1 MPDLRIRAGIENS
14 LVVKQNGEI
23 DTSQVSKQEA
33 EKLIAQI
40 SASLISSKGTA
51 RSGYLKLHVGADGEM
66 RFSTGHWSR
75 GAKAN
80 AAKLILNLARKAWG
94 ENSVDTKALEKYLR
108 APDRREGQD
117 IAEGS
122 RKVGTRSLLKLVSN
136 RHDAYNS
143 SDYAYEKDSESPQAI
158 LNQKPKTE
166 PVFDGRKDEPVK
178 TLQTYAYRFLK
189 DAAARAPT
197 ARIQL
202 NDNAGEIRRSH
213 RINLLIHQTLKDYA
227 ARNGIDLSTADRS
240 EVDQQRLAAMQALD
254 SKVFGA
260 DRSGKVVNNGELQ
273 ITPTG
278 SESFNLMVEAKK
290 LGLPVGRWTPNPKSP
305 SPMPVLR
312 EGYEAE
318 LTRRLNASPTLD
330 QRLEALQELQAKYR
344 EHLLASADQIESLAS
359 EYRRQVGEAK
369 PVLADAESF
378 GRSITAYIA
387 LGKILEFSKSG
398 VGKFQVDLV
407 FQDMPRPLD
416 YALIGVSGVDA
427 LNFGLVNQA
436 VSRLGEHLKPD
447 GDPHPVKLIQ
457 DAVNEINR
465 RVMGRNVD
473 KLR

>member
-40 SASLISSKGTA
+40 SATLISSKGTA

-80 AAKLILNLARKAWG
+80 AAKLMLNLARKAWG
-94 ENSVDTKALEKYLR
+94 ENSVDTKALEKYLQ

-122 RKVGTRSLLKLVSN
+122 RKVGTRSMLKLVSN

-143 SDYAYEKDSESPQAI
+143 IDHVYEKDSESPRAI
-158 LNQKPKTE
+158 PREDAISE

-213 RINLLIHQTLKDYA
+213 RIDLLIRQTLKDYA

-240 EVDQQRLAAMQALD
+240 KVDQQRLAAMQALD
-254 SKVFGA
+254 SKVFGG
-260 DRSGKVVNNGELQ
+260 DRSVNVVNGEPR

-278 SESFNLMVEAKK
+278 SESFNLISEAKK
-290 LGLPVGRWTPNPKSP
+290 LGLPVGRWTQHPSTPNA
-305 SPMPVLR
+305 PMPVLK
-312 EGYEAE
+312 GDYEAE
-318 LTRRLNASPTLD
+318 LRQRLNASPTLD

-344 EHLLASADQIESLAS
+344 EDILASADQIESLAS
-359 EYRRQVGEAK
+359 EYRNQVAEAK

-378 GRSITAYIA
+378 GRSITADIA
-387 LGKILEFSKSG
+387 LGKILQFSNSSSAFH
-398 VGKFQVDLV
+398 VHEM

-436 VSRLGEHLKPD
+436 VSRLNQHLKPD